1 MKLYLPH
8 LITFQSILSDL
19 CAALIFTLITLKSLI
34 NLLFYLFLIIIVY
47 LLAVKFQQLIQ
58 KYV

>member
-1 MKLYLPH
+1 MKLYLSH
-8 LITFQSILSDL
+8 LIVIQSVLSDL

-34 NLLFYLFLIIIVY
+34 NLLFYLSLIVIIY
-47 LLAVKFQQLIQ
+47 LLAVKFQQIIE